1 MLSAVK
7 EQTSKV
13 SFIGLGRFVVRHP
26 IAVIIAWLALAI
38 TLFLV
43 IPPLPEVAAR
53 KQPPFFPSDSP
64 VLISSMEMKQDFNEA
79 SSDNLAIIVL
89 SDENGL
95 SPADEGTYRR
105 LVDELRAD
113 TAHVSTTQDFVHLPE
128 VKQSLTS
135 TDNKAW
141 QLPVNLTGVMGTGGG
156 QEAYR
161 NAVKIV
167 RDTTANTTLT
177 ANVVG
182 PAATFDDLTTVGEKD
197 QHIIEIVTVA
207 LVLTILL
214 IVYRNVVAMLLPL
227 ATIGVSLV
235 VAQQAVAALGLV
247 GLPLGPQ
254 TLVLMT
260 GMMLGAGTDY
270 AVFLF
275 SRYHECVRTGMS
287 SDDALVAAL
296 NSIGGVVMGSAGTVA
311 ITFFG
316 LEFTD
321 LGIFQ
326 TIGPALTVTIAVG
339 FFAAMTML
347 PALIVLTGRRGWI
360 KPRKDMTG
368 RFWRRSGVH
377 IVRRPKAHLAVSLV
391 VLVSLAAMVTLV
403 DYNYDDRKTLPADSP
418 SNLGYTA
425 MDAHFPVA
433 STLQQFLIVKSPD
446 KDLRTPRSLADLEQL
461 AQRVSTLPGIELVR
475 GITRPSGQ
483 VLEQA
488 KTSYQVGE
496 VGDRLLDA
504 STQISAGDT
513 DLSRLSGGAAEL
525 ADVLGGVKGQVV
537 NAMGSVRGLLTALGD
552 VEKQYG
558 GDKTLKDI
566 DVTATLVA
574 NMQSLGTEL
583 DENMARITGV
593 YSWAAPI
600 VTALNASPMCN
611 IDPACVAS
619 RDDLNRVV
627 TAYEDG
633 SLGKLSDLGRQ
644 LKVTQDGQ
652 TLDQTLRAVG
662 KSLDEAV
669 DSARKLGIADAA
681 SIQQKLNSVQQGAS
695 QLADASRL
703 LAEGVQQLVDKTRQ
717 MGGGLDQASAFLL
730 GMKRDAANPPMSGF
744 YIPPEILTQAEFKKA
759 ATLFISTDGHSA
771 RYLVQ
776 TALDPFSTA
785 AMDQVQDIVKSAESA
800 LPNTTLA
807 DAKVSMVGFSVAQRD
822 IRDYYNGDI
831 EWIIIVTL
839 TIVFLILVALLRSL
853 VAPIYL
859 VASVILSY
867 VSAVGIGV
875 LFFQIIL
882 GQQLSW
888 NVPGMAFLVL
898 VAVGA
903 DYNLLLISRI
913 REEAVGRGI
922 RSGVIRTVG
931 STGGVI
937 TSAGLIFAASMLGLT
952 ASSISN
958 IVQTGFIIGVGLLLD
973 TFVVRTIT
981 VPAMAV
987 LVGNANWW
995 PSKSFGE
1002 KTKNETAMHLPD
1014 DGDDAGVKHVEWV
1027 DAT

>member
-1 MLSAVK
+1 MIAMQSTVEKLLARAD
-7 EQTSKV
+7 
-13 SFIGLGRFVVRHP
+13 FAGLGKFIVRHP
-26 IAVIIAWLALAI
+26 VLVIVAWLALAVI
-38 TLFLV
+38 VYLA
-43 IPPLPEVAAR
+43 IPPLPEVAMR

-64 VLISSMEMKQDFNEA
+64 VLISSNEMKQAFHEA
-79 SSDNLAIIVL
+79 SSDNLAVVIL
-89 SDENGL
+89 SDESGL
-95 SPADEGTYRR
+95 TPADEGTYRT
-105 LVDELRAD
+105 LVDKLRAD
-113 TAHVSTTQDFVHLPE
+113 TTHVATTQDFIHLPE
-128 VKQSLTS
+128 VKQALTS

-141 QLPVNLTGVMGTGGG
+141 QMPVNLTGVMGTGGG

-161 NAVKIV
+161 SVVKV
-167 RDTTANTTLT
+167 VKDTTANTTLT

-182 PAATFDDLTTVGEKD
+182 PAATFDDLTTIGAED
-197 QHIIEIVTVA
+197 QQIIEIATVA
-207 LVLTILL
+207 MVLTILM
-214 IVYRNVVAMLLPL
+214 IVYRNVIAMLLPL

-235 VAQQAVAALGLV
+235 TAQQVVAALGLV

-275 SRYHECVRTGMS
+275 SRYHDCVRTGMS

-296 NSIGGVVMGSAGTVA
+296 GSIGGVVMGSAATVA

-316 LEFTD
+316 LAFTN

-326 TIGPALTVTIAVG
+326 TIGPALTVTIAIG
-339 FFAAMTML
+339 FLAAVTML
-347 PALIVLTGRRGWI
+347 PALIVLAGRRGWI
-360 KPRKDMTG
+360 TPRKDVTG

-377 IVRRPKAHLAVSLV
+377 IARRPKVHLAVSLV
-391 VLVSLAAMVTLV
+391 ILMSLAATVSLV
-403 DYNYDDRKTLPADSP
+403 KFNYDDRKTLPADAA
-418 SNLGYTA
+418 SNRGYAA

-433 STLQQFLIVKSPD
+433 STLQQFLLVKSPD
-446 KDLRTPRSLADLEQL
+446 TDLRTPKSLADLEQL
-461 AQRVSTLPGIELVR
+461 AHRVSTLPGIQLVR
-475 GITRPSGQ
+475 GITRPSGD

-488 KTSYQVGE
+488 KTSYQVGQ
-496 VGDRLLDA
+496 VGDKLADG
-504 STQISAGDT
+504 SNQISAGDS
-513 DLSRLSGGAAEL
+513 DLSRLSGGAHQL
-525 ADVLGGVKGQVV
+525 ADVLGGVRGQVV
-537 NAMGSVRGLLTALGD
+537 NSVGSIRGLVSALTD
-552 VEKQYG
+552 MERKFG
-558 GDKTLKDI
+558 GNTTLKQI
-566 DVTATLVA
+566 DSTSTLVA
-574 NMQSLGTEL
+574 NMQVLGAQL
-583 DENMARITGV
+583 DANIAQITGV

-600 VTALNASPMCN
+600 VTALDASPLCN
-611 IDPACVAS
+611 IDPGCVKS
-619 RDDLNRVV
+619 RDDLARVV
-627 TAYEDG
+627 TAYRDG
-633 SLGKLSDLGRQ
+633 SLGKLSDLGRE
-644 LKVTQDGQ
+644 LTVTQDGE
-652 TLDQTLRAVG
+652 TLDQVLRGVG
-662 KSLDEAV
+662 KSLDQAV
-669 DSARKLGIADAA
+669 AAANKLGIADPA
-681 SIQQKLNSVQQGAS
+681 SIQNKLNSVLQGAN
-695 QLADASRL
+695 QLADASQQ
-703 LAEGVQQLVDKTRQ
+703 LAVGVQTLVDKTRQ
-717 MGGGLDQASAFLL
+717 IGDGLDQASAFLL
-730 GMKRDAANPPMSGF
+730 AMKRDAADPPMSGF

-759 ATLFISTDGHSA
+759 AGLFISADGHSA

-785 AMDQVQDIVKSAESA
+785 AMDQVQQIIETAESA
-800 LPNTTLA
+800 QPNTTLA

-822 IRDYYNGDI
+822 IRDYYNSDI

-839 TIVFLILVALLRSL
+839 IVVFLILVALLRSL
-853 VAPIYL
+853 IAPIYL

-875 LFFQIIL
+875 VFFQFIL
-882 GQQLSW
+882 GEQLSW

-913 REEAVGRGI
+913 REEAVGRGV

-937 TSAGLIFAASMLGLT
+937 TSAGLIFAASMFGLT

-958 IVQTGFIIGVGLLLD
+958 IVQVGFIIGIGLMLD

-987 LVGNANWW
+987 IVGKANWW

-1002 KTKNETAMHLPD
+1002 KTKNVTHRP
-1014 DGDDAGVKHVEWV
+1014 GDAAVDRPVEWV

>member
-1 MLSAVK
+1 MTGK
-7 EQTSKV
+7 IGKV
-13 SFIGLGRFVVRHP
+13 AAKAGFPSLGRFIVRHP
-26 IAVIIAWLALAI
+26 VMVIVAWLALAVI
-38 TLFLV
+38 VYLA
-43 IPPLPEVAAR
+43 IPPLPEVALR

-64 VLISSMEMKQDFNEA
+64 VLISSNEMKQAFNEA
-79 SSDNLAIIVL
+79 SSDNLAVVVL

-95 SPADEGTYRR
+95 SPADEGTYRT
-105 LVDELRAD
+105 LVDKLRAD
-113 TAHVSTTQDFVHLPE
+113 TAHVATTQDFVHLPE
-128 VKQSLTS
+128 VKQALTS

-141 QLPVNLTGVMGTGGG
+141 QMPVNLTGVMGTGGG

-161 NAVKIV
+161 SVVKLV
-167 RDTTANTTLT
+167 KDTTANTTLT

-182 PAATFDDLTTVGEKD
+182 PAATFDDLTTIGAED
-197 QHIIEIVTVA
+197 QLIVEIATVA
-207 LVLTILL
+207 MVLTILL
-214 IVYRNVVAMLLPL
+214 IVYRNIVAMFVPL

-235 VAQQAVAALGLV
+235 VAQQVVAALGLI

-275 SRYHECVRTGMS
+275 SRYHECVRTGMT
-287 SDDALVAAL
+287 SDDAIVAAL
-296 NSIGGVVMGSAGTVA
+296 SSIGAVVMGSAATVA

-316 LEFTD
+316 LAFTN

-326 TIGPALTVTIAVG
+326 TIGPALTVTIAIG
-339 FFAAMTML
+339 FLAAVTML

-360 KPRKDMTG
+360 KPRKDITG

-377 IVRRPKAHLAVSLV
+377 IARKPKVHLAVSLV
-391 VLVSLAAMVTLV
+391 ILIPLAATVSFV
-403 DYNYDDRKTLPADSP
+403 KFNYDDRKTLPAEAA
-418 SNLGYTA
+418 SNRGYAA

-433 STLQQFLIVKSPD
+433 STLQQFLIVKSPSV
-446 KDLRTPRSLADLEQL
+446 DLRTPKSLADLEQL
-461 AQRVSTLPGIELVR
+461 AQRVGSLPGIQLVR
-475 GITRPSGQ
+475 GITRPNGQ

-488 KTSYQVGE
+488 KTSYQVGQ
-496 VGDRLLDA
+496 VGDKLLEG
-504 STQISAGDT
+504 SNEISAGDS
-513 DLSRLSGGAAEL
+513 DLSRLSGGAREL

-537 NAMGSVRGLLTALGD
+537 NSLGSVRGLVSALGQM
-552 VEKQYG
+552 ERQFG
-558 GDKTLKDI
+558 GNKTLKDI
-566 DVTATLVA
+566 DSTSTLVA
-574 NMQSLGTEL
+574 NMQVLGAQL
-583 DENMARITGV
+583 DDNIARISGV

-600 VTALNASPMCN
+600 VTALSASPLCN

-619 RDDLNRVV
+619 RNDLDRVV
-627 TAYEDG
+627 TAYQDG
-633 SLGKLSDLGRQ
+633 TLGQLSDLGRR

-652 TLDQTLRAVG
+652 TLDQVLRGVG
-662 KSLDEAV
+662 KSLDSAV
-669 DSARKLGIADAA
+669 ASARKLGITDAN
-681 SIQQKLNSVQQGAS
+681 SIQQKLNGVQQGAT
-695 QLADASRL
+695 QLADASRQ
-703 LAEGVQQLVDKTRQ
+703 LAVGVQTLVDKTRQ
-717 MGGGLDQASAFLL
+717 IGDGLDQASAFLL
-730 GMKRDAANPPMSGF
+730 AMKRNAADPPMSGF

-759 ATLFISTDGHSA
+759 ATLFISADGHSA

-785 AMDQVQDIVKSAESA
+785 AMDQVQQIIKTAESA
-800 LPNTTLA
+800 QPNTTLA

-822 IRDYYNGDI
+822 IRDYYNSDI
-831 EWIIIVTL
+831 EWIIIITL
-839 TIVFLILVALLRSL
+839 IVVFLILVALLRSL

-875 LFFQIIL
+875 VFFQFIL
-882 GQQLSW
+882 GEQLSW

-937 TSAGLIFAASMLGLT
+937 TSAGLIFAASMFGLT

-958 IVQTGFIIGVGLLLD
+958 IVQVGFVIGIGLLLD

-987 LVGNANWW
+987 IVGKANWW

-1002 KTKNETAMHLPD
+1002 KTPTVSHPPDRDETVVA
-1014 DGDDAGVKHVEWV
+1014 KQVEWV